1 MMGPKVTIAAL
12 ALASGACV
20 QTANSLNARDPAS
33 LDQARAV
40 SAGLSVT
47 PRRLQLVDVPTPTG
61 QARSLFNGLDLKDWD
76 SWLGYPDPAVT
87 YRGDPGASPLGT
99 SRDRAGDFA
108 VRMIDGA
115 PAIWIK
121 GETWGSLVHRED
133 LRNYHLRV
141 EFKWGGKTFAPRSS
155 LPMNNGLLYH
165 THGNPGAVFGTWS
178 PSMEFEIMRGSTGM
192 VVPVGKE
199 VRGRTTVA
207 YDRGLIE
214 PHLRFQLDGREVD
227 MVNATPTWNV
237 EAARDA
243 ELPVGQWN
251 TLDLYVVGDR
261 ALHVVNGVPVAQVW
275 DMATLA
281 PDGSRVPLTHGR
293 IQLQSEGAET
303 WFRNITIEPIAT
315 LPRIVVGEPVGA
327 KASGG

>member
-1 MMGPKVTIAAL
+1 MGPNVTIVAL
-12 ALASGACV
+12 ALACGACA
-20 QTANSLNARDPAS
+20 QTPESARAPDATS
-33 LDQARAV
+33 HGRARAV
-40 SAGLSVT
+40 SAGLLAT
-47 PRRLQLVDVPTPTG
+47 PQQLRLVDVPLPTG
-61 QARSLFNGLDLKDWD
+61 PARSLFNGRDLSDWD

-87 YRGDPGASPLGT
+87 YRDDPGISPLGT

-133 LRNYHLRV
+133 LRDYHLRL
-141 EFKWGGKTFAPRSS
+141 EFKWGEKTYAPRES
-155 LPMNNGLLYH
+155 LPRNNGLLYH
-165 THGNPGAVFGTWS
+165 THGEPGTVFGTWS

-192 VVPVGKE
+192 LVAVGGK

-207 YDRGLIE
+207 YDANLIE
-214 PHLRFQLDGREVD
+214 PHLRFQLGGQEVD
-227 MVNATPTWNV
+227 LVNGTPTWNV
-237 EAARDA
+237 EAARDV

-261 ALHVVNGVPVAQVW
+261 AVHVVNGVPVAQVR
-275 DMATLA
+275 DMGIMAQ
-281 PDGSRVPLTHGR
+281 DGSRRPLTHGR

-303 WFRNITIEPIAT
+303 WFRNITVEPIASI
-315 LPRIVVGEPVGA
+315 PRIVAE
-327 KASGG
+327 